1 MNIQQPT
8 IETKIPDEVRKATE
22 TARENLIILQAD
34 GVRLNKAKA
43 TLDRA
48 IITANEALA
57 DVTDKISKSE
67 TKLDG
72 LTKDISSLQ
81 NHKQEWEDLKLE
93 RDKKHQESLDV
104 VSARETAIQERE
116 NVASENEAE
125 LTERSLSI
133 TLKEKLLEEQGQE
146 LTKKAEA
153 IKKLSGEL

>member
-93 RDKKHQESLDV
+93 RDKKYQESLDIV
-104 VSARETAIQERE
+104 TAREIAVQERE